1 MESSAE
7 VLTEVSGLAEQIGSA
22 VAAGLESVR
31 ETVWEKFLLWLY
43 ERVFGAVST
52 IFSGI
57 GNMGTELFDM
67 AWSRAFVRLFSYVGW
82 TLFLA
87 GAAVAVFDTAV
98 EYQSMRRIDAK
109 HQMLPMLYGF
119 LAVQLFTVAPVKL
132 YVFCGQ
138 LQGTFVHELAGLFG
152 AEVASGSVGE
162 AAGNALGSIQ
172 MTGSLTNLFF
182 LLALAWCVLKV
193 LFANIA
199 RGGILMCQIAVG
211 SLHLFS
217 LPKGDSEGFVLWM
230 KQVIGLCLTAF
241 LQITVL
247 YLGLLTWQVS
257 VLSGLGL
264 LIAATEVPRVAQQFG
279 LETGMRASMRSMM
292 QSTVSFVNL
301 ARIVVH
307 G

>member
-1 MESSAE
+1 MESSLDVFADTSGFADELGRSFAE
-7 VLTEVSGLAEQIGSA
+7 SMEGMQPSI
-22 VAAGLESVR
+22 
-31 ETVWEKFLLWLY
+31 WEKFLLWLY
-43 ERVFGAVST
+43 EHVFDAVGNLFTSIGTLGAD
-52 IFSGI
+52 
-57 GNMGTELFDM
+57 LFNM
-67 AWSRAFVRLFSYVGW
+67 AWVQAFLRLFRYVGW
-82 TLFLA
+82 TLFIA
-87 GAAVAVFDTAV
+87 GLVVAVFDTAV

-119 LAVQLFTVAPVKL
+119 LAVQLFTVVPVRL

-138 LQGTFVHELAGLFG
+138 LQGTFVHELASLFG

-172 MTGSLTNLFF
+172 MTGSFTNLFF

>member
-1 MESSAE
+1 MNRTIESSIDVFADASGFADELGRSFAE
-7 VLTEVSGLAEQIGSA
+7 SMEGMQPSI
-22 VAAGLESVR
+22 
-31 ETVWEKFLLWLY
+31 WEKFLLWLY
-43 ERVFGAVST
+43 EHVFDAVGNLFTSIGTLGAD
-52 IFSGI
+52 
-57 GNMGTELFDM
+57 LFNM
-67 AWSRAFVRLFSYVGW
+67 AWVQAFLRLFRYVGW

-87 GAAVAVFDTAV
+87 GLVVAVFDTAV

-119 LAVQLFTVAPVKL
+119 LAVQLFTVVPVKL

-138 LQGTFVHELAGLFG
+138 LQGTFVHELANLFG
-152 AEVASGSVGE
+152 AEVAAGSVGE
-162 AAGNALGSIQ
+162 AAGSALGSLQ

-199 RGGILMCQIAVG
+199 RGGILLCQIAVG

-279 LETGMRASMRSMM
+279 METGMRASMRSM
-292 QSTVSFVNL
+292 
-301 ARIVVH
+301 
-307 G
+307 